1 MARRLLL
8 VQSAMEDLDST
19 LVRRGRQATSFAD
32 MVAFAQSVHDRPFDK
47 LLEELPLL
55 ARLSD
60 TKFNLATRVLRR
72 RFMTESPA
80 NQHRLRTVG
89 QEVASTV
96 SSDWVAGRIRSIFDL
111 DSVS

>member
-1 MARRLLL
+1 MAHRLLL
-8 VQSAMEDLDST
+8 VQRKMEDLDST

-72 RFMTESPA
+72 RFMTESA
-80 NQHRLRTVG
+80 VNQTRLRTMG
-89 QEVASTV
+89 NEVAASV
-96 SSDWVAGRIRSIFDL
+96 SSAWVAGRIRSIFDHE
-111 DSVS
+111 SVS